1 VNRVRG
7 PSCDRILGIAALL
20 ALAAC
25 ESPVLPEPVPRSLR
39 TTGVLHDQF
48 GVPGEAAFHSPHVF
62 VYSQYGHPLRDV
74 LVRFAV
80 SHGSI
85 ERSEAISDSLGFATP
100 GTWTLRS
107 SEGEDVLTVTV
118 DGVEPLR
125 FRSRVRVPVEV
136 AYYALEGTAGRK
148 VPIHYGDG
156 STTTGGSLSFY
167 QDDTWIW
174 RSSGSD
180 PDGTPHTRQMQGSYS
195 SAPFTFFD
203 SEVPVRALLIS
214 GGVAEWF
221 DLEARVL
228 GNRLDAYWSS
238 WDEAWE
244 EAYVKVRSVVSWP

>member
-1 VNRVRG
+1 V
-7 PSCDRILGIAALL
+7 LGIAALV

-25 ESPVLPEPVPRSLR
+25 ESPVLPEPEPNSLR
-39 TTGVLHDQF
+39 ATGALLDQF
-48 GVPGEAAFHSPHVF
+48 GAPGEAAFHSPRVF

-74 LVRFAV
+74 RVRFAV

-85 ERSEAISDSLGFATP
+85 ERSEAISDSLGFASP

-107 SEGEDVLTVTV
+107 TEGEDVVTVTV

-136 AYYALEGTAGRK
+136 AHYALEGLGGRK
-148 VPIHYGDG
+148 LPFQDGDG
-156 STTTGGSLSFY
+156 SATTGGSLSFY
-167 QDDTWIW
+167 QDGTWIW
-174 RSSGSD
+174 RSSGSA
-180 PDGTPHTRQMQGSYS
+180 PDGTLRTGQMQGAYS

-214 GGVAEWF
+214 GGVAGWLA
-221 DLEARVL
+221 LEARVF

-238 WDEAWE
+238 WDESWE
-244 EAYVKVRSVVSWP
+244 EAYVKVRSVLSWP